1 MTVKTFFEKF
11 ELFADVPGVVTKMR
25 ELVLEFA
32 VTGRLSEYQSS
43 DASIS
48 EFIEALSN
56 GKARFSKNGRRGNIP
71 IIQKEYLNIRP
82 YNIPTHWAWVPLN
95 KIGTISGGMT
105 PSKDKSRFWNGDVN
119 WFSSKDIK
127 TNELTDAELKITREA
142 VRATGLQVYPP
153 GCLVM
158 VARSGILKRTFP
170 VSILKVEGTVNQD
183 LKVLSP
189 FVDGIERYLQIML
202 RGMTR
207 YILTSLVKTGMTVQS
222 LKYEEF
228 ETQVF
233 PIPPLAEQKRIV
245 AKVDELMAL
254 CDRLEAEQ
262 KEREE
267 KKAALIRASLAR
279 FAKAPTPANLNY
291 LFHKSYDIA
300 PADLRKT
307 ILTLA
312 IQGKLVPQNALEP
325 SAKEILCKIEEMR
338 GLKGEKSKTRKL
350 ESFSPVIHE
359 DEPFKIPNEWRWCRL
374 GTLGLIGS
382 SYRVHE
388 KDWTTNGVPFFRAR
402 EIVKLSKSGQVD
414 NDLFITEEHYQL
426 LASTGL
432 IPEQNDIM
440 ITGVGTIGV
449 PYVVRETDRFYFKD
463 ASVLIFKNCFGL
475 YPFYLHMMMLSPYW
489 NREIHRGSMGTTV
502 HTLTIVRIKQTPI
515 PLPPLAEQ
523 RRIVAKVGQLM
534 ALVDELEEQLAA
546 SCASGEKLLVA
557 LVAELTTL
565 RKAPSTP

>member
-1 MTVKTFFEKF
+1 MTVETFFEKF

-254 CDRLEAEQ
+254 CDRLEAQQQ
-262 KEREE
+262 KRETRH
-267 KKAALIRASLAR
+267 AALAHASLAR
-279 FAKAPTPANLNY
+279 FADAPTPANINFI
-291 LFHKSYDIA
+291 FHKSYNIP
-300 PADLRKT
+300 PADLRKS

-312 IQGKLVPQNALEP
+312 VQGKLVPQDPSDEP
-325 SAKEILCKIEEMR
+325 GEAILKRIHSGILAKETGNGTTVGGDLGELSFCLPPGWSVSRLGSILIPTRGISYGVIKLGAEPQKDGVFILRCSNVRFRRIDLNGIRKITEQLSCEYGR
-338 GLKGEKSKTRKL
+338 TILEGGEVLINVR
-350 ESFSPVIHE
+350 
-359 DEPFKIPNEWRWCRL
+359 
-374 GTLGLIGS
+374 GTLGGCA
-382 SYRVHE
+382 V
-388 KDWTTNGVPFFRAR
+388 VPPELKGYNIAR
-402 EIVKLSKSGQVD
+402 EVAVIPAHNEID
-414 NDLFITEEHYQL
+414 PNFL
-426 LASTGL
+426 LNVIA
-432 IPEQNDIM
+432 
-440 ITGVGTIGV
+440 
-449 PYVVRETDRFYFKD
+449 
-463 ASVLIFKNCFGL
+463 
-475 YPFYLHMMMLSPYW
+475 SPYFQDKVDD
-489 NREIHRGSMGTTV
+489 NLRGIAYEGLNLGLLRDFLV
-502 HTLTIVRIKQTPI
+502 PI
-515 PLPPLAEQ
+515 PPHAEQ
-523 RRIVAKVGQLM
+523 RRIVAKVDELM
-534 ALVDELEEQLAA
+534 ALVDELETQLAA
-546 SCASGEKLLVA
+546 SRAVGEKLLAA
-557 LVAELTTL
+557 LVAELTAGKEAHAAT
-565 RKAPSTP
+565 